1 MVVRAVTRPV
11 VRAVTRPVVGGLG
24 AIGETDPL
32 LALFASGE
40 QGGYYDPSDS
50 STIEATKPSR
60 VNACDRSSNV
70 ISVPTIVTTPSRRV
84 DTLDYRCFLRSLRSA
99 WHLLRPDHRT
109 DRHLNDCTKD

>member
-40 QGGYYDPSDS
+40 QGVY
-50 STIEATKPSR
+50 
-60 VNACDRSSNV
+60 
-70 ISVPTIVTTPSRRV
+70 
-84 DTLDYRCFLRSLRSA
+84 LDYSNPDMLFTDTTRTTSA
-99 WHLLRPDHRT
+99 SENETAAGVT
-109 DRHLNDCTKD
+109 DQSGNNNHGVIADVAK